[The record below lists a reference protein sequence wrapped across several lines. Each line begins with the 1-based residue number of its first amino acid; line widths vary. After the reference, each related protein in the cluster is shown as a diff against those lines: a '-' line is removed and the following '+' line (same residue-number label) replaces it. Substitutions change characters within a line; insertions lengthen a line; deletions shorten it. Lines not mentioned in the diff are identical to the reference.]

1 VTVRER
7 CTFCNR
13 PATEQHHVA
22 GFDHCKWF
30 RVPLCTQHHKMITR
44 AYYSANPN
52 MMERAT
58 NLNDRIK
65 RAREGCYVFLWLLDH
80 PEQIDPESILK

>member
-1 VTVRER
+1 
-7 CTFCNR
+7 
-13 PATEQHHVA
+13 
-22 GFDHCKWF
+22 
-30 RVPLCTQHHKMITR
+30 
-44 AYYSANPN
+44 